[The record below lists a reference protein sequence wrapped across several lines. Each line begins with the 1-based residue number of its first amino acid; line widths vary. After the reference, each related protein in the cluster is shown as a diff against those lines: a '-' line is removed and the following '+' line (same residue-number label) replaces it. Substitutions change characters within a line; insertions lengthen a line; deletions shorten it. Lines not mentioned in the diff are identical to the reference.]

1 MFSSGS
7 IRARDLVRRVSF
19 RVGRLCFPA
28 LEPMNVF
35 LENWKPEVRRHF
47 DQAIRSLEKD
57 NIAVALLNLNMVL
70 SLRPDHFL
78 ARVYRGRIYLRE
90 FQYRLASED
99 FLKANKISPFRF
111 THYGL
116 YREYLNSVTEG
127 MGSLGNTMA
136 NRFRQSL
143 QITPPA
149 RETVSE
155 SDIHEI
161 PEQVESQFEI
171 DCYLESMTPAD
182 DMDLTP
188 EEMFKFQNMG
198 SITDEEIVDTDWDA
212 VIRKL
217 GS

>member
-7 IRARDLVRRVSF
+7 LRARDFVRRLSF
-19 RVGRLCFPA
+19 RVGRLFFPA
-28 LEPMNVF
+28 VEPVNVF

-70 SLRPDHFL
+70 SLRPQHFL

-116 YREYLNSVTEG
+116 YKEYLNSVTEG

-143 QITPPA
+143 QNTPPA
-149 RETVSE
+149 FEPALETE
-155 SDIHEI
+155 SQDI
-161 PEQVESQFEI
+161 PEQVESQSEI
-171 DCYLESMTPAD
+171 DCYLESIGSCD
-182 DMDLTP
+182 GMDLTQ
-188 EEMFKFQNMG
+188 EEVFKFQNMG
-198 SITDEEIVDTDWDA
+198 SITEEELGGTDWDT

-217 GS
+217 TS

>member
-7 IRARDLVRRVSF
+7 IKARDIARRAYF
-19 RVGRLCFPA
+19 RVGRLFFP
-28 LEPMNVF
+28 LWEPVNVF

-70 SLRPDHFL
+70 SLKPRHFL

-99 FLKANKISPFRF
+99 FLQANKISPFRF

-127 MGSLGNTMA
+127 MGSLGSSMA

-143 QITPPA
+143 QNPA
-149 RETVSE
+149 PAYDPFPD
-155 SDIHEI
+155 SDAHEI
-161 PEQVESQFEI
+161 PEQVESQSDI
-171 DCYLESMTPAD
+171 DCYLETLYSAE
-182 DMDLTP
+182 DMDLTA
-188 EEMFKFQNMG
+188 EEIFKFQNMG
-198 SITDEEIVDTDWDA
+198 PITGEEMGKTDWDS

-217 GS
+217 TS

>member
-1 MFSSGS
+1 MLSSGS
-7 IRARDLVRRVSF
+7 IRTRDLFRRLSF
-19 RVGRLCFPA
+19 RMGRLCFPA
-28 LEPMNVF
+28 LEPVNVF

-70 SLRPDHFL
+70 SLRPNHFL

-90 FQYRLASED
+90 LQYRLASED

-143 QITPPA
+143 QNTPPA
-149 RETVSE
+149 LEISPD
-155 SDIHEI
+155 SDALEI
-161 PEQVESQFEI
+161 PEQVESQSEI
-171 DCYLESMTPAD
+171 DCYLESVNSAEE
-182 DMDLTP
+182 MDLTQ
-188 EEMFKFQNMG
+188 EEAFKFQNMG
-198 SITDEEIVDTDWDA
+198 SITEEELGETDWDA
-212 VIRKL
+212 LIRKL
-217 GS
+217 ST